1 MKKNLFSAKQGV
13 AWQILL
19 VSSLS
24 LLTSCKAN
32 LRDLYYDENSW
43 NTVQVLFDW
52 QEAPEAKPQGMT
64 VLFYDE
70 AQVREPE
77 RYDYS
82 GTKGGTAN
90 LMFGAYRAIAYNYD
104 TETILYRNT
113 ASWQTLEAYTRLSSI
128 EEGAQIISRG
138 AMPRALGTES
148 EPVILEPDPF
158 WAGADEPVKVIADE
172 PSTTTV
178 TPSSRIETVEV
189 DIYNVP
195 NLQYTGQIGGAL
207 SGLAPGVKVATGEL
221 LEGSATQSFTC
232 QRIDDTTLRMRFHIF
247 GHCPYHAEGIHNRHM
262 LTVYAVL
269 ADNSKWYYTLDV
281 TEQIHNAKAEEEEEK
296 TERITLYIDEGLP
309 IPKPVVNG
317 SGFQPSIDGWQGVE
331 IEVGM

>member
-1 MKKNLFSAKQGV
+1 MKYRHILMLMSVVVLCSCEAK
-13 AWQILL
+13 
-19 VSSLS
+19 
-24 LLTSCKAN
+24 

-64 VLFYDE
+64 VLFFNELQDK
-70 AQVREPE
+70 EPE
-77 RYDYS
+77 RYDFS
-82 GTKGGTAN
+82 GTKGGTAS

-104 TETILYRNT
+104 TETILYRNM
-113 ASWQTLEAYTRLSSI
+113 ASWQTLEAYTRQSSI

-138 AMPRALGTES
+138 AMPMASGTES

-158 WAGADEPVKVIADE
+158 WAGAGEPIKVTANE
-172 PSTTTV
+172 SPTTTV

-207 SGLAPGVKVATGEL
+207 SGLSPGVKVATGEL
-221 LEGSATQSFTC
+221 MEGSATQSFTC

-247 GHCPYHAEGIHNRHM
+247 GHCPHHVEGIHNRHM

-296 TERITLYIDEGLP
+296 AERITLYIDEGLP
-309 IPKPVVNG
+309 IPKPIVNG
-317 SGFQPSIDGWQGVE
+317 SGFQPNIDGWQGVE

>member
-1 MKKNLFSAKQGV
+1 MKYRHILMLMSVVVLCSCEAK
-13 AWQILL
+13 
-19 VSSLS
+19 
-24 LLTSCKAN
+24 

-64 VLFYDE
+64 VLFFNELQDK
-70 AQVREPE
+70 EPE
-77 RYDYS
+77 RYDFS
-82 GTKGGTAN
+82 GTNGGTAN
-90 LMFGAYRAIAYNYD
+90 LMFGAYRAVAYNYD
-104 TETILYRNT
+104 TETILYRNM

-138 AMPRALGTES
+138 AMPRALGTED
-148 EPVILEPDPF
+148 EPVILEPDPL
-158 WAGADEPVKVIADE
+158 WAGAGEPVKVIADE

-178 TPSSRIETVEV
+178 TPSSRIETVEI
-189 DIYNVP
+189 DIRNVP

-247 GHCPYHAEGIHNRHM
+247 GHCPHHAEGIHNQHM
-262 LTVYAVL
+262 LTIYAVL
-269 ADNSKWYYTLDV
+269 ADNSKWYYTIDV

-296 TERITLYIDEGLP
+296 TERITIDIDEGLP
-309 IPKPVVNG
+309 IPKPIVNG
-317 SGFQPSIDGWQGVE
+317 SGFQPNIDGWQGVE
-331 IEVGM
+331 IEIGM

>member
-1 MKKNLFSAKQGV
+1 MKYRHILMLMSVVVLCSCEAK
-13 AWQILL
+13 
-19 VSSLS
+19 
-24 LLTSCKAN
+24 

-64 VLFYDE
+64 VLFFNELQDK
-70 AQVREPE
+70 EPE

-104 TETILYRNT
+104 TETILYRNM

-128 EEGAQIISRG
+128 EEGAQMATRS
-138 AMPRALGTES
+138 AMPMPRALGTEN
-148 EPVILEPDPF
+148 EPVILEPDPL
-158 WAGADEPVKVIADE
+158 WAGAGEPVKVIADE

-178 TPSSRIETVEV
+178 TPSSRIETVEIV
-189 DIYNVP
+189 IRNVP

-247 GHCPYHAEGIHNRHM
+247 GHCPHHAEGIHNQHM
-262 LTVYAVL
+262 LTIYAVL
-269 ADNSKWYYTLDV
+269 ADNSKWYYTIDV
-281 TEQIHNAKAEEEEEK
+281 TEKIHNAKAEEEEEK
-296 TERITLYIDEGLP
+296 TERITIDIDEGLP
-309 IPKPVVNG
+309 IPKPIVNG
-317 SGFQPSIDGWQGVE
+317 SGFQPNIDGWQGVE
-331 IEVGM
+331 IEIGM